1 MRFSVIFAVISS
13 MANEVGKRLFS
24 FIFLFIFFV
33 KMGIAVAP
41 LIAITL
47 DAKSVY
53 AVIMQLEIEHSTSTD
68 KGKETV
74 KEYCS
79 NFFAASSPES
89 TLLLTGAQMIPEDA
103 DHFYAFYPSVPTPPP
118 NV

>member
-1 MRFSVIFAVISS
+1 
-13 MANEVGKRLFS
+13 MAKELNKRIFS

-53 AVIMQLEIEHSTSTD
+53 AVIMQLEIESSNGSE

-74 KEYCS
+74 KEFCNNLIINS
-79 NFFAASSPES
+79 FPSSS
-89 TLLLTGAQMIPEDA
+89 QLLISDKMFTKDDG
-103 DHFYAFYPSVPTPPP
+103 HFRAFYPSVPTPPP